1 MAIYKRGAVWWVH
14 FTTPNGERV
23 RHSAKT
29 GDKAQ
34 AQEYHDKLKAE
45 LWRQQKLGEK
55 PDRKF
60 EEACVKYL
68 KEKDQKSS
76 LSEDARHISFWLK
89 HFRGRGLRTITR
101 QEVADILDQKKGTPA
116 TKNRYMATLRGMLN
130 LARDE
135 WEWISGCPKFRGY
148 KGEKER
154 IRWITKE
161 EAVRLLDALPD
172 RLKAP
177 AEFALLTGLR
187 QANVFGLRWEQIN
200 MQTRT
205 AWVKAEDAKAKK
217 AIPVPLNQEAVDIL
231 KGQIGKHLELVFGEV
246 KLHSDEWR
254 RVLKRAGIKDFRWHD
269 LRHTWASWHM
279 QAGTPLHVL
288 KELGGWSDMRMVLRY
303 AHLSQEHL
311 SAYAANVGTSVTQQQ
326 TVKTQA
332 VS

>member
-14 FTTPNGERV
+14 FVSPNGERV

-60 EEACVKYL
+60 EEAAVKYL

-101 QEVADILDQKKGTPA
+101 QEVADILDQKEGTPA

-130 LARDE
+130 LAWRE
-135 WEWISGCPKFRGY
+135 WEWISGCPKFRSY
-148 KGEKER
+148 KGEKAR

-161 EAVRLLDALPD
+161 DAGRLLDALPS

-205 AWVKAEDAKAKK
+205 AWVRAEDAKAKK
-217 AIPVPLNQEAVDIL
+217 AIPVPLNQDAVDIL
-231 KGQIGKHLELVFGEV
+231 KGQIGKHLELVFGDV
-246 KLHSDEWR
+246 KLHSDEWK